1 MMLESQAFFEMWLL
15 RKVGVRDELFL
26 VKAREQD
33 GALQVIVALF
43 LNEYRVSYIKPG
55 SFIRSKEK
63 TCLPSRS
70 PVNMS

>member
-15 RKVGVRDELFL
+15 RKVGVRDELFP
-26 VKAREQD
+26 VEAREQD

-43 LNEYRVSYIKPG
+43 LNEYYVSYIKPG

-63 TCLPSRS
+63 TCLSS
-70 PVNMS
+70 